1 MPPLTPAKDC
11 PSANRKPSQ
20 LHNNAHTILGTVV
33 VVALLLQPAFGY
45 LHHLRYVKTQK
56 KNAWTHLHVWYGRV
70 LIVFGII
77 NGGLGLRL
85 ARDTPAYSM
94 AGTIVYAVFAGVFGG
109 FFFGLVV
116 CVVMRGGKSNDVGIL
131 PIDAWSRENL

>member
-1 MPPLTPAKDC
+1 M
-11 PSANRKPSQ
+11 
-20 LHNNAHTILGTVV
+20 
-33 VVALLLQPAFGY
+33 VALLLQPAFGY

-70 LIVFGII
+70 LIFLGII

-116 CVVMRGGKSNDVGIL
+116 YVVMGGRKSNEVGMRSGKVEKL
-131 PIDAWSRENL
+131 GGRGKNREGP